1 MISSLINI
9 FPTLFPNTRTSLW
22 DISDSLVYRD
32 MIVLSHEMSSQSATR
47 KNNTTHL
54 HKNGGQIDDHYYCYC
69 CFFLRGRA
77 RGKERKMNAYFS
89 SCLPMKKGRRTAWSA
104 CSWAECHFLSKIW
117 LQVAY
122 HCVWKLLKYLSFCW
136 FRPKTVW
143 HTLVPSQ
150 WQSERK
156 FLYHSW
162 SDVRVTIAW
171 DTAWNSLKWKLT
183 H

>member
-9 FPTLFPNTRTSLW
+9 FPTLFPNTRASLW
-22 DISDSLVYRD
+22 NISDSLVYRD
-32 MIVLSHEMSSQSATR
+32 MMVLSHEMSSQSATR

-69 CFFLRGRA
+69 CCFFCGEERGA
-77 RGKERKMNAYFS
+77 KNAYFS
-89 SCLPMKKGRRTAWSA
+89 SCLPKKKGRRTAWSA
-104 CSWAECHFLSKIW
+104 CSWAECHFLRKIC

-122 HCVWKLLKYLSFCW
+122 HCVWKLLKYLSI
-136 FRPKTVW
+136 
-143 HTLVPSQ
+143 
-150 WQSERK
+150 
-156 FLYHSW
+156 
-162 SDVRVTIAW
+162 SDVRVTFAW